1 MRPNEECALPETRP
15 GGPSPPLAGS
25 SSALEERSVLEQL
38 LHALNQPLTGL
49 QCSLEVAL
57 AAPRTAEQYVRT
69 LQEGI
74 ELAGRLRALVGA
86 IREIAAGKELVAAR
100 SRGKASDSKTPEE
113 TFELPALVEAAID
126 ELAPVAQA
134 AKVRIVRDFS
144 STSRAPV
151 RSRRATLSS
160 ALFRLLEAAV
170 SLAEEGSAVGVEID
184 GQSPEAAMR
193 VRWTTGEA
201 SGPLSLAE
209 VGVLVAQ
216 AGLEQAGARAELHRK
231 ESSRTMTIRLPFS
244 ASGSSRS
251 L

>member
-1 MRPNEECALPETRP
+1 MSLNKECASPETGP
-15 GGPSPPLAGS
+15 GGASPPPAAGGS
-25 SSALEERSVLEQL
+25 GEAEERSVLEQL

-57 AAPRTAEQYVRT
+57 AAPRTAEQYSRT

-74 ELAGRLRALVGA
+74 ELTGRLRALVGA
-86 IREIAAGKELVAAR
+86 VREVTTGRELVLAQSGPR
-100 SRGKASDSKTPEE
+100 DSIES
-113 TFELPALVEAAID
+113 FELPALVDAAID
-126 ELAPVAQA
+126 ELAPVARA

-151 RSRRATLSS
+151 RSRRATLSR

-170 SLAEEGSAVGVEID
+170 SLAEPGSAVGVAID
-184 GQSPEAAMR
+184 GQSPEVAMR
-193 VRWTTGEA
+193 IRWTTAEP

-216 AGLEQAGARAELHRK
+216 AALERAGARAELQRIQH
-231 ESSRTMTIRLPFS
+231 SRSMTIRLPLS
-244 ASGSSRS
+244 ASGPSRS
-251 L
+251 V